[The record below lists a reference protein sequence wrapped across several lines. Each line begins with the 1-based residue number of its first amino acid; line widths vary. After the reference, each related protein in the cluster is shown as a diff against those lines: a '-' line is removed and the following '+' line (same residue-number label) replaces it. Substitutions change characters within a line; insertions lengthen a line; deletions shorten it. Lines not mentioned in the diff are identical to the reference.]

1 MVKQTSQR
9 SLNVDVVERGL
20 IRKLDSIMPWYR
32 CDARGETD
40 SSAGLAFAA
49 TRFVEADIAETAV
62 ARVRKSLG
70 RELVRHGVCPLN
82 AEKLVSVETV
92 RRIDEEDVP
101 GIVAPDMVWM
111 ARA

>member
-1 MVKQTSQR
+1 
-9 SLNVDVVERGL
+9 
-20 IRKLDSIMPWYR
+20 MPWYR
-32 CDARGETD
+32 CDARGETALEPG
-40 SSAGLAFAA
+40 SRFAA
-49 TRFVEADIAETAV
+49 TRFVEADVAETA
-62 ARVRKSLG
+62 AERVRKSLG
-70 RELVRHGVCPLN
+70 RELVRHGACPLD

>member
-1 MVKQTSQR
+1 
-9 SLNVDVVERGL
+9 
-20 IRKLDSIMPWYR
+20 
-32 CDARGETD
+32 
-40 SSAGLAFAA
+40 
-49 TRFVEADIAETAV
+49 
-62 ARVRKSLG
+62 VR
-70 RELVRHGVCPLN
+70 RGVCPLN

>member
-1 MVKQTSQR
+1 
-9 SLNVDVVERGL
+9 
-20 IRKLDSIMPWYR
+20 MPWYR
-32 CDARGETD
+32 CDAHGD
-40 SSAGLAFAA
+40 AGTATGSRFAA
-49 TRFVEADIAETAV
+49 TRFIEADVEETAA

-70 RELVRHGVCPLN
+70 RELVRRGVDPLN
-82 AEKLVSVETV
+82 AERLVSVDAV